1 MTKLQTVTVTTFT
14 CAMLYIGAT
23 SEGYIAQAML
33 CLAGFNIHG
42 IISHI
47 KGE

>member
-1 MTKLQTVTVTTFT
+1 MTKLQTVTVTAFT
-14 CAMLYIGAT
+14 CAMLYMGFT

-33 CLAGFNIHG
+33 VLAGFNIHG
-42 IISHI
+42 IIGHI